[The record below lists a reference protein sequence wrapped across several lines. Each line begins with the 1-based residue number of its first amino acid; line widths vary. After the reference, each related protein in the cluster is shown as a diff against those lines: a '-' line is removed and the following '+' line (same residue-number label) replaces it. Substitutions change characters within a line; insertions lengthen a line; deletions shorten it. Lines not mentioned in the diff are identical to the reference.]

1 MKSVFNRAALQL
13 CMQRNIVV
21 RGLKFSAVVGT
32 ILVAINQWD
41 VLLAGE
47 ITAQVGLKILLT
59 YSVPYVV
66 STLSSVQAL
75 RQQ

>member
-1 MKSVFNRAALQL
+1 MKSVFNRAVLQL

-21 RGLKFSAVVGT
+21 RGLKFSAVVGS
-32 ILVAINQWD
+32 ILVLINQWD

-47 ITAQVGLKILLT
+47 FTSQVAPKIMLT

-75 RQQ
+75 RQR